1 MAAGQARGGNVV
13 KFLSSFMSLFIA
25 GSRQSQRH
33 EGEHVRWATD
43 PLSHPA
49 LDTMSEREL
58 GDVPFRLT
66 ARRTDHE
73 TAARQAAACGGGC

>member
-1 MAAGQARGGNVV
+1 MVKILSLLRVFFAANQRQGRRHD
-13 KFLSSFMSLFIA
+13 SESA
-25 GSRQSQRH
+25 GW
-33 EGEHVRWATD
+33 VTD